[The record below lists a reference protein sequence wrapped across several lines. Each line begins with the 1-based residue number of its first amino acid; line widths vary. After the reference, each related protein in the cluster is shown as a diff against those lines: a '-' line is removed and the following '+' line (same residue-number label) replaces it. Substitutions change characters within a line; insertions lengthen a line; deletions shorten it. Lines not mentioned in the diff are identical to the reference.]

1 MLKIKRYQNNPILT
15 PSSAQLWGMDEQRNP
30 GVVFDGHHFH
40 MLFTASTNM
49 RQGGDMVL
57 GYAKS
62 GDGVNFEIAEE
73 PFIKPSTDFNDFD
86 YGTVEDTRVTELEGK
101 YYIAY
106 AGRSQKIKDFAEGKR
121 RLGPDGNINPTWT
134 ENFRRVGLAVTEDW
148 QSVDK
153 LGPVTSEHMSDANV
167 ALFPERIN
175 GKYVYLHRPTPCIP
189 WALSLKYS
197 PACIWI
203 NFANDLGKWSSDNR
217 EMPWNMTDGVDI
229 PNDHL
234 LIKPEYK
241 WEELKVGGSGV
252 PIPTDDG
259 WLMFY
264 HAVDRAG
271 VYRVGLMLLDREN
284 PCKVIARSEKPIM
297 EPRESYELEGRY
309 PKCIFPCANVVID
322 DNILMYYGAVDIHTC
337 LATLK
342 LQEAL
347 DYVLQFRKKTV
358 IAPNWKRKEVELCV

>member
-1 MLKIKRYQNNPILT
+1 MLKIKRYQNNPILR
-15 PSSAQLWGMDEQRNP
+15 PSMAKAWGMDEQRNP
-30 GVVFDGHHFH
+30 GVVFDGNTFH
-40 MLFTASTNM
+40 MVFTASTDIAK
-49 RQGGDMVL
+49 GGDMVL

-62 GDGVNFEIAEE
+62 SDGINFEIADE
-73 PFIKPSTDFNDFD
+73 PFIKPSKDFNDFD
-86 YGTVEDTRVTELEGK
+86 YGSVEDTRITELEGK

-106 AGRSQKIKDFAEGKR
+106 AARSQKMNKFNQGEY

-134 ENFRRVGLAVTEDW
+134 DNFRRVGLAITEDW
-148 QSVDK
+148 QNVEK
-153 LGPVTSEHMSDANV
+153 LGPISSEHMSDANV

-189 WALSLKYS
+189 WTLNLKYN
-197 PACIWI
+197 PGCIWMT
-203 NFANDLGKWSSDNR
+203 FANDLGEWSKNRR
-217 EMPWNMTDGVDI
+217 EMPWDMIDGVDI
-229 PNDHL
+229 PDSHL

-259 WLMFY
+259 WLTFY

-284 PCKVIARSEKPIM
+284 PLEVIARSGKPIM
-297 EPRESYELEGRY
+297 EPERTYEIEGRY

-322 DNILMYYGAVDIHTC
+322 DDIFMYYGAVDIYSC

-347 DYVLQFRKKTV
+347 DYVLKFRKKTV
-358 IAPNWKRKEVELCV
+358 IASNRKRKEVELCV